1 MSDHEIENEDAPDA
15 PGELT
20 FADREDLGRKWSPQ
34 TQSSSSKDEGE
45 ATEEEDAVLTGDLL
59 TYAGH
64 DAVVF
69 PPRFVRQYAHVAR
82 RVDLSYNSLTSL
94 DGIGEF
100 KELKELILD
109 NNRLRDGFRL
119 PLLPR
124 LQTLSLNKNMINDL
138 EVLIDGI
145 LKNCPNITFLSLLGN
160 ICCPNEL
167 SCLDKDEEDY
177 QRYRYFLIHK
187 LPRLKFLDSRPVSG
201 KERKEAIR
209 VGAFMKIVHPASE
222 DLAKQAK
229 KQGDNEESE
238 YSPLPSRLAQTGN
251 HKGTYGVCR
260 YVYYGRHSEGNRFI
274 RNNDL

>member
-1 MSDHEIENEDAPDA
+1 MADHDADA
-15 PGELT
+15 AGRLT
-20 FADREDLGRKWSPQ
+20 FDNPDDTDGYKWSPQ
-34 TQSSSSKDEGE
+34 AQRSNEGG
-45 ATEEEDAVLTGDLL
+45 AAEEEDAVLTGDLL
-59 TYAGH
+59 TYAGQ

-69 PPRFVRQYAHVAR
+69 PPRLVRQYAHVAR

-119 PLLPR
+119 PLLPK
-124 LQTLSLNKNMINDL
+124 LQTLSINKNMINDL
-138 EVLIDGI
+138 EVLLESI

-187 LPRLKFLDSRPVSG
+187 LPRLKFLDSRAVSG
-201 KERKEAIR
+201 KERQEAIR
-209 VGAFMKIVHPASE
+209 VGAFMRIVQPASD

-229 KQGDNEESE
+229 RQTPGDGDESE
-238 YSPLPSRLAQTGN
+238 YSPLSQRLAQEGN